1 MNINVKEPSQSLNG
15 GPPQTTNK
23 LFQKGRP
30 FGYYR
35 KRSCVYNSDGTF
47 CGQVGS
53 VNDPTVGCS
62 SCDKINDPTRN
73 CLGNNS
79 CCSNER
85 CARLMT
91 NPNGISPYT
100 DVSVYETVVDAT
112 GNPIVTKRQPIPH
125 IKTITAPR
133 SVYNNSNTYR
143 KQKYSYSITE
153 MIKNQKTSYR
163 EEQKKNSYRICDCIP
178 GNVTIGCVNGC
189 VNR

>member
-1 MNINVKEPSQSLNG
+1 MKIDVKEPSQANQG
-15 GPPQTTNK
+15 TPEVTNQ

-35 KRSCVYNSDGTF
+35 KRSCVYNKDGTF
-47 CGQVGS
+47 CGQVGN
-53 VNDPTVGCS
+53 VNDPDIGCS
-62 SCDKINDPTRN
+62 SCGKINDPTRN

-91 NPNGISPYT
+91 NPDGISPYT
-100 DVSVYETVVDAT
+100 DVSLYEVE
-112 GNPIVTKRQPIPH
+112 NNIITKRQPIPQV
-125 IKTITAPR
+125 KTITAPR
-133 SVYNNSNTYR
+133 NVYNNSNTYR

-163 EEQKKNSYRICDCIP
+163 EEQKKISYRNCECVDENGIP
-178 GNVTIGCVNGC
+178 HCVNGC
-189 VNR
+189 